1 MGKQFKKEL
10 KHYAFPLNVNQHQN
24 FPAIAAKSGLILS
37 TFDLS
42 CPNKNKIQ
50 HLAAAAAAAACFLHS
65 FLEPKKGHN
74 RWCFP
79 CFFMSLEAQN
89 HGIYDVF
96 SSW

>member
-42 CPNKNKIQ
+42 CPKKIKFSI
-50 HLAAAAAAAACFLHS
+50 LLLLLH
-65 FLEPKKGHN
+65 
-74 RWCFP
+74 
-79 CFFMSLEAQN
+79 
-89 HGIYDVF
+89 VF
-96 SSW
+96 YIHF